1 MAQKEKGP
9 FLKWPWNWVV
19 CGVFVVVGGYFIGYL
34 WSGLLAA
41 LFLWVQKKRHP
52 GAVPQGGYCLDRTRK
67 RLTRLLWSLL
77 YLLLAAGCGVV
88 FFMGLQ
94 EDRTGWELKDWAVL
108 IVSGGGTAVFAACC
122 VYETVTD
129 LRDAFFPAKSRLA
142 KSIRSQLP
150 KGSVIPPVEEL
161 FAMVDRDIQENGQW
175 FDRVAIGNQWVLGDE
190 VSSVPRIRGIFPRDE
205 VKVNYSNGRRQ
216 SSRIV
221 ELYIVDDDRQ
231 VQCTALRSPDELKA
245 AVTCLRLRTP
255 EALVADHGKMSDFLG
270 QTEREWLRM
279 EQEFQAR
286 REKRLAE
293 AEERE
298 RLRDRSGAVY
308 TPPEE
313 APQPRQQVHARL
325 SLSERTGVTRDYSS
339 FTRRDV
345 ELAGEGLASGRYT
358 AAAIFAGPRYLYI
371 QAAEGPDG
379 LFTVNASRPGPDK
392 LWVFETQC
400 SVRQAQDWLLQ
411 MSEGT
416 FEPDLSGWRDITKKL
431 EKEARKK

>member
-1 MAQKEKGP
+1 MEQGEKGP
-9 FLKWPWNWVV
+9 FLKWPWNWIV
-19 CGVFVVVGGYFIGYL
+19 CGVFVAAAGYFIGYL

-52 GAVPQGGYCLDRTRK
+52 GAAPQGGYCLDRTRK
-67 RLTRLLWSLL
+67 RLGRLLWSLL

-88 FFMGLQ
+88 FFVSLQ
-94 EDRTGWELKDWAVL
+94 EDRAGWEAMDWARL
-108 IVSGGGTAVFAACC
+108 IVSGGGTVVFAACC

-161 FAMVDRDIQENGQW
+161 FALVDRDIQENGQW
-175 FDRVAIGNQWVLGDE
+175 FDRLAIGSEWVLGDE
-190 VSSVPRIRGIFPRDE
+190 VSLISRIRGIFPRDE
-205 VKVNYSNGRRQ
+205 ITVRHAGGRNQ
-216 SSRIV
+216 SSRTV
-221 ELYIVDDDRQ
+221 ELYLVDDDRQ
-231 VQCTALRSPDELKA
+231 VQYTALRSPEELKA

-255 EALVADHGKMSDFLG
+255 EALVAGHGKMSDFLG
-270 QTEREWLRM
+270 QTEREWFRM

-286 REKRLAE
+286 REERLAR

-308 TPPEE
+308 VPRPETPQ
-313 APQPRQQVHARL
+313 APQVRARL
-325 SLSERTGVTRDYSS
+325 SLSERSGVTRDYDS

-345 ELAGEGLASGRYT
+345 ELAGEGLASGKYT
-358 AAAIFAGPRYLYI
+358 AAALFAGPRYLYI
-371 QAAEGPDG
+371 QAGTDGP
-379 LFTVNASRPGPDK
+379 LTVNASRPGPDR

-400 SVRQAQDWLLQ
+400 GTRQAQDWLLQ
-411 MSEGT
+411 MFEGT
-416 FEPDLSGWRDITKKL
+416 FSPDFSGWTDITKKL
-431 EKEARKK
+431 EKETRA